1 MSVIPRSTVEMIE
14 WVALRAPIWV
24 TNAPGL
30 GLTTVQA
37 TAVQTAATAAQG
49 ALATRDMA
57 ESELRSANEALRGDA
72 RDLRE
77 VASDAVQLI
86 RIFAENQA
94 KPSTVYA
101 LAQIPAPAAP
111 SPIPPPG
118 VPSDFVVNLLQTG
131 DLGLSWKCQNPPGS
145 RGTVYLIERRLNAG
159 GSYTFRAAVGERK
172 FVDNTIPFGTD
183 QIDYRITAQRSDATG
198 DPAIWTVR
206 FGMGGGGATYSV
218 EQIENDGSA
227 PSAKLA
233 A

>member
-1 MSVIPRSTVEMIE
+1 MSVLPRSTTELIE
-14 WVALRAPIWV
+14 WCALRAPIWV

-30 GLTTVQA
+30 GLSASQA
-37 TAVQTAATAAQG
+37 QAVQTACTSAQG

-57 ESELRSANEALRGDA
+57 ESEARSANEALRGEA
-72 RDLRE
+72 RDLRA

-94 KPSTVYA
+94 KPSNVYA
-101 LAQIPAPAAP
+101 LAQIPAPANP

-118 VPSDFVVNLLQTG
+118 IPSDFTVTLQQTG
-131 DLGLSWKCQNPPGS
+131 DMALAWKCQNPPGS
-145 RGTVYLIERRLNAG
+145 RGVVYLIERRLNAAG
-159 GSYTFRAAVGERK
+159 PYTFRAAVGQRK

-206 FGMGGGGATYSV
+206 FGSGGGGTFTV
-218 EQIENDGSA
+218 EQIEDDGSA
-227 PSAKLA
+227 PAAKLA